1 MTAERPDAVSE
12 PEFAVV
18 WPSARSTFPR
28 VALNTRLPD
37 PEGKRIGFIWD
48 HVFRGDEIY
57 ELVEAELAKRYPT
70 MTFVPYPEFGNIHG
84 EDEPQVFAALPDR
97 LREEEVDAVIVGV
110 GA

>member
-1 MTAERPDAVSE
+1 VPE

-18 WPSARSTFPR
+18 WPLAHSTYAR

-57 ELVEAELAKRYPT
+57 ELVEAELGARYPS

-84 EDEPQVFAALPDR
+84 EDEHEVFAALPDR
-97 LREEEVDAVIVGV
+97 IRAEELDAVIVGV